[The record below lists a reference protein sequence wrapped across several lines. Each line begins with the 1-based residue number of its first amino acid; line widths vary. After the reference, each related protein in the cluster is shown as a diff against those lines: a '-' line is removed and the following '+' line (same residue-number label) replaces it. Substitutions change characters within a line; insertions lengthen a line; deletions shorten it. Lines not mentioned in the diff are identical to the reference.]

1 MSTFFT
7 ADWHLSETRL
17 EIMSRDIFASPEH
30 MNESLIN
37 LHNINSKVKKNDE
50 VYVIGDVI
58 FRDAN
63 VEETLPLIERFNGRK
78 ILIRGNHDRHITD
91 EQFSP
96 FFEEIIPEGEGIE
109 MMIGDITCY
118 LTHYPTRGKKFKYNL
133 VGHIHGAWKHQLNM
147 LNVGVDVHHFCP
159 VNEKFVSKYFTA
171 ITEYYDE
178 DVWVAYN
185 EINSRYRN
193 NRGKKGTYFP

>member
-17 EIMSRDIFASPEH
+17 EIMSRDIFDSPEH

-37 LHNINSKVKKNDE
+37 LHNINSKVKKINQ
-50 VYVIGDVI
+50 
-58 FRDAN
+58 
-63 VEETLPLIERFNGRK
+63 RFNGRK

-109 MMIGDITCY
+109 MMIGDIPCY
-118 LTHYPTRGKKFKYNL
+118 LTHYPTRGKKYKYNL